1 MKKSVLIAVVLAV
14 TVGLLGSAAMAANG
28 LDVWQI
34 GKPDGAVD
42 PIQGAAEYPAT
53 RAYTEEFDYYVGTDS
68 DPINSPSMPG
78 YIGPANVCDFA
89 GGRPCTDTTANLNIH
104 FGLACNYDNG
114 ELTLVYDRYGSEADD
129 LYLDGDWF
137 ANVSATEGGFHPFS
151 FDLGA
156 VPSGNH
162 TITIEYAGGGSGNGH
177 YIDYLQLQPAF
188 TCVVAIDI
196 KPGSY
201 PNCFN
206 SDGHGVIPVAI
217 LGSADFDASTVD
229 PSTVSLDGADVRVK
243 GKSGNAG
250 ALEDV
255 NGDGF
260 LDLVVQIT
268 DEGGYSIGDT
278 MATLEGSTYDGV
290 PIEASDSIC
299 IRPPE

>member
-104 FGLACNYDNG
+104 FGLACNYDDG

-188 TCVVAIDI
+188 TCVAIDI

-201 PNCFN
+201 PNSINLC
-206 SDGHGVIPVAI
+206 SHGVVPIAI
-217 LGSADFDASTVD
+217 LSGDGFDATTVD
-229 PSTVSLDGADVRVK
+229 PSTVEFAGGSIRVK
-243 GKSGNAG
+243 GKG
-250 ALEDV
+250 ALQYSLEDV
-255 NGDGF
+255 DEDGDLDF
-260 LDLVVQIT
+260 VAQISVENLDL
-268 DEGGYSIGDT
+268 DG
-278 MATLEGSTYDGV
+278 GSTTATVSGLAGDV
-290 PIEASDSIC
+290 PFEGTDSVNIVRDC
-299 IRPPE
+299 E